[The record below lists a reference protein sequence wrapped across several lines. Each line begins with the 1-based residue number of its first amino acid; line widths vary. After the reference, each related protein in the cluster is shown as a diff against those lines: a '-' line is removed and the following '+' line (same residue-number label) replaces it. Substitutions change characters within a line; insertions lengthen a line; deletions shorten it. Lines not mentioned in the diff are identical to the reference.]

1 MLIISGI
8 TKGAGA
14 LFSLGQAAK
23 AKTDLKISQDKAQK
37 YIDKAYRSA
46 DVNTQRMRSIDTSL
60 YDTASEQISQDLSTV
75 LDVTAGEDPRLAA
88 AQGSR
93 LAQQSA
99 KQRQALEMQKRK
111 DIQDLEK
118 DIAEGEQAKLG
129 RIQALDV
136 AQAAGFQQQ
145 AAEAQQRMTQGRQQA
160 LQAPASL
167 IGDYTGMITA
177 GVSPMQIQKGFEGM
191 FESSQKVPPIPI
203 SGGKVTPVRTT
214 TGGSGM
220 GSMMGNF
227 MGGDGV
233 RFLPD
238 GRMYDPITGITQ

>member
-14 LFSLGQAAK
+14 LFSLGQASRAK
-23 AKTDLKISQDKAQK
+23 SDLKTATDQAQK
-37 YIDKAYRSA
+37 YIDKAYQSA
-46 DVNTQRMRSIDTSL
+46 DVNTQRMRAIDTSL

-111 DIQDLEK
+111 DIQNLEK
-118 DIAEGEQAKLG
+118 DIAEGEQARLT
-129 RIQALDV
+129 RIANLDV
-136 AQAAGFQQQ
+136 AQAEGFQQQ

-167 IGDYTGMITA
+167 VGDYTGMITA

-191 FESSQKVPPIPI
+191 FAGSQQA
-203 SGGKVTPVRTT
+203 
-214 TGGSGM
+214 
-220 GSMMGNF
+220 
-227 MGGDGV
+227 GV
-233 RFLPD
+233 S
-238 GRMYDPITGITQ
+238 PITSQLGAQSQLLNPNYQQPLNTFGLSLTGQQVNPILAGLKL

>member
-1 MLIISGI
+1 MDPATMLIISGI
-8 TKGAGA
+8 TKGASA
-14 LFSLGQAAK
+14 LFSLDQASK
-23 AKTDLKISQDKAQK
+23 AKSDLKTATDQAQK
-37 YIDKAYRSA
+37 YIDKAYQSA
-46 DVNTQRMRSIDTSL
+46 DVNTQRMRAIDTSL

-111 DIQDLEK
+111 DIQNLEK
-118 DIAEGEQAKLG
+118 DIAEGEQARLA

-136 AQAAGFQQQ
+136 AQAQGFQQQ

-167 IGDYTGMITA
+167 VGDYTGMITA

-191 FESSQKVPPIPI
+191 FAGRQQA
-203 SGGKVTPVRTT
+203 
-214 TGGSGM
+214 
-220 GSMMGNF
+220 
-227 MGGDGV
+227 GV
-233 RFLPD
+233 S
-238 GRMYDPITGITQ
+238 PITSQLGAQSQLLNPNYQQPLNTFGLSLTGQQVNPILAGLKL

>member
-1 MLIISGI
+1 MDPATMLIISGI
-8 TKGAGA
+8 TKGASA
-14 LFSLGQAAK
+14 LFSLDQASK
-23 AKTDLKISQDKAQK
+23 AKSDLKTATDQAQK
-37 YIDKAYRSA
+37 YIDKAYQSA
-46 DVNTQRMRSIDTSL
+46 DVNTQRMRAIDTSL
-60 YDTASEQISQDLSTV
+60 YDTASENISQDLSTV

-99 KQRQALEMQKRK
+99 EQRQALEMQKRK

-118 DIAEGEQAKLG
+118 DIAEGEQARLG

-136 AQAAGFQQQ
+136 AQAQGFQQQ

-167 IGDYTGMITA
+167 VGDYTAMVTA
-177 GVSPMQIQKGFEGM
+177 GVSPMQIQQGFEGM
-191 FESSQKVPPIPI
+191 FAGSQQSPLTSV
-203 SGGKVTPVRTT
+203 GGTSVLPARTA

-220 GSMMGNF
+220 GSMS
-227 MGGDGV
+227 GV
-233 RFLPD
+233 SPYLSNQELENLIN
-238 GRMYDPITGITQ
+238 Y

>member
-1 MLIISGI
+1 MDPATMLIISGI
-8 TKGAGA
+8 TKGASA
-14 LFSLGQAAK
+14 LFSLDQASK
-23 AKTDLKISQDKAQK
+23 AKSDLKTATDQAQK
-37 YIDKAYRSA
+37 YIDKAYQSA
-46 DVNTQRMRSIDTSL
+46 DVNTQRMRAIDTSL
-60 YDTASEQISQDLSTV
+60 YDTASENISQDLSTV
-75 LDVTAGEDPRLAA
+75 LDITAGEDPRLAA

-118 DIAEGEQAKLG
+118 DIAEGEQDRLT
-129 RIQALDV
+129 RIANLDV
-136 AQAAGFQQQ
+136 AQAKGFQQQ

-167 IGDYTGMITA
+167 VGDYTGMITA

-191 FESSQKVPPIPI
+191 FAGRQQSPVSNV
-203 SGGKVTPVRTT
+203 VTPGITGPAVRTT

-220 GSMMGNF
+220 GSMS
-227 MGGDGV
+227 GV
-233 RFLPD
+233 SPYLSNLELENLIN
-238 GRMYDPITGITQ
+238 Y